1 MRDKQWKAA
10 LQPLDLLRKAFPE
23 DISGGSAYELL
34 AQVHRQLEQPQQEQA
49 ILEEWIAR
57 DNDALDA
64 QLRLLEIYASQQS
77 WPALA
82 TVAER
87 TLAVNPLL
95 TSPHQQL
102 SLASTAL
109 QKPHQ
114 AIPALQSLLALDPR
128 DPADI
133 HYRLA
138 YAYHETNQPAHAR
151 RHVLQA
157 LEYAP
162 RYRDAHRLLLKLG
175 PAAPPADQQPQEKP

>member
-1 MRDKQWKAA
+1 M
-10 LQPLDLLRKAFPE
+10 
-23 DISGGSAYELL
+23 
-34 AQVHRQLEQPQQEQA
+34 
-49 ILEEWIAR
+49 
-57 DNDALDA
+57 
-64 QLRLLEIYASQQS
+64 EIYASQQS

-82 TVAER
+82 TVAEQ

-102 SLASTAL
+102 SAAATAL
-109 QKPHQ
+109 QKPLQ
-114 AIPALQSLLALDPR
+114 AIPALLSLLALDPR

-138 YAYHETNQPAHAR
+138 SSYHETNQPARAR